1 MSTGSA
7 SPHGLARCMPGSRSR
22 EEGRRIVLRRCLL
35 LASFLAA
42 PAVAQA
48 QFATF
53 IPPKPKV
60 SDSVAA
66 AQAMVQKA
74 KADSATATRI
84 ANMKR
89 WVDSAAGLPPRST
102 AASDT
107 VLAPGDTTRVL
118 VATARNRTP
127 AVATPS
133 EPGPA
138 TRVET
143 RRGAIAP
150 ATASSLPL
158 LLLVGSLSLA
168 VGVFLIAGTKPSRA
182 RNRA

>member
-1 MSTGSA
+1 
-7 SPHGLARCMPGSRSR
+7 
-22 EEGRRIVLRRCLL
+22 VL

-42 PAVAQA
+42 PAVVQA

-66 AQAMVQKA
+66 AQAAVQKA
-74 KADSATATRI
+74 KADSATAMRI

-102 AASDT
+102 ITSDS

-118 VATARNRTP
+118 VATARKRTP
-127 AVATPS
+127 STAPRT
-133 EPGPA
+133 EPRAEARP
-138 TRVET
+138 ET
-143 RRGAIAP
+143 HPVMRGGARAP
-150 ATASSLPL
+150 ATASKLPL
-158 LLLVGSLSLA
+158 LLLSGSLSLC
-168 VGVFLIAGTKPSRA
+168 VGVLLVAGTKPSRS
-182 RNRA
+182 RTRA